1 MKAKQRIKLFIILGV
16 EFIAI
21 TVMLLLIFFAGKQ
34 VYTVTFDLNY
44 DGAPTATTQTTEVGG
59 YISRPADPTRVGYRF
74 LGWFIDKGVTTE
86 VDFSE
91 MIVNSDVTIYA
102 AWIEQ
107 VNVTFTYFDM
117 QERMLHKE
125 TRTINC
131 DIPSGETRKISVRSW
146 DSNNAFHYYRSQAPL
161 RRQSTRYK
169 VSSLV
174 NYLIVA
180 PQQI

>member
-1 MKAKQRIKLFIILGV
+1 MMMRFFAVCVLFVLVLPVSARKQRTGPKQIHLPTPTEVQV
-16 EFIAI
+16 ETAERSD
-21 TVMLLLIFFAGKQ
+21 TIF
-34 VYTVTFDLNY
+34 
-44 DGAPTATTQTTEVGG
+44 APTKKQIRLSGYDKPNSATKET
-59 YISRPADPTRVGYRF
+59 F
-74 LGWFIDKGVTTE
+74 FIT
-86 VDFSE
+86 
-91 MIVNSDVTIYA
+91 NSLPDSLA
-102 AWIEQ
+102 IEQ